1 MHDNFDD
8 FGGRGRGGFRG
19 RGRGGG
25 PIGRRVQRQPR
36 YFERMR
42 RQNMFQ
48 RQVNLLDIDRPEV
61 EIEVPEWIADAEEI
75 LEAQEK
81 A

>member
-1 MHDNFDD
+1 
-8 FGGRGRGGFRG
+8 
-19 RGRGGG
+19 
-25 PIGRRVQRQPR
+25 
-36 YFERMR
+36 MR
-42 RQNMFQ
+42 RQNMY
-48 RQVNLLDIDRPEV
+48 RRPVNLLDIDRPEV

>member
-1 MHDNFDD
+1 M
-8 FGGRGRGGFRG
+8 
-19 RGRGGG
+19 
-25 PIGRRVQRQPR
+25 
-36 YFERMR
+36 
-42 RQNMFQ
+42 
-48 RQVNLLDIDRPEV
+48 NLLDIDRPEV